1 VIFETFSAN
10 YFGERVPRCPTGK
23 MCLVGLRR
31 MIRLYSIVP
40 TTGKEAVSEEN
51 KAVARRFLEAQAR
64 GDMET
69 LDELM
74 AVDFVDRS
82 LLPGQKPGR
91 EDYKRSLAD
100 MLSVFSNTGFA
111 VGDQIAEGDMVASRI
126 TGTSVHRGTYL
137 GADPTGQETRYS
149 GIHIHRI
156 VDGKIAEEWSE
167 ADNLEVVQPALE
179 QEMRRR
185 KRIEQ
190 EKMVALGKLSAGL
203 AHELNNPA
211 AAARR
216 AAARLLEL
224 APKVHLLALEHAGS
238 LSPQQ
243 RGALIRML
251 GDVTTGG
258 TSVLDPLSQSDQE
271 EEIAVWLEERGIAE
285 AWDLAPILGAFGLD
299 TERLE
304 ELASELGGGKSIGGV
319 LEWVAATLELADL
332 SDEVT
337 RSVGRISELVG
348 AMKAYTSMDRAAYAE
363 TDVREGLENTLTI
376 LDHKLKGVIV
386 VREHD
391 EDLPRIWAND
401 GELNQVWTNLI
412 DNAAD
417 ALGGRGR
424 LVVRAFRDVPGVT
437 VEIVDSGPGIQP
449 GIRDRIF
456 DPFFTTK
463 EVGEGTG
470 LGLDIVRRVV
480 AGHGGVVS
488 VASEPGETR
497 FTVTLPQDPAQ
508 RHS

>member
-1 VIFETFSAN
+1 
-10 YFGERVPRCPTGK
+10 
-23 MCLVGLRR
+23 
-31 MIRLYSIVP
+31 MIRLYGNTP
-40 TTGKEAVSEEN
+40 TTGKEAVPEEN
-51 KAVARRFLEAQAR
+51 KALARRFLEAQAR

-74 AVDFVDRS
+74 AEDFVDRS
-82 LLPGQKPGR
+82 LLAGQKPGR

-111 VGDQIAEGDMVASRI
+111 VEAQIAEGDMVASRV
-126 TGTSVHRGTYL
+126 TGTSVHRGKYL

-156 VDGKIAEEWSE
+156 ADGKITEEWSE

-179 QEMRRR
+179 QEVRRR

-216 AAARLLEL
+216 AAGRLREL

-243 RGALIRML
+243 R
-251 GDVTTGG
+251 DVLTRIVTDVSMPG
-258 TSVLDPLSQSDQE
+258 TDVLDPLSQSDRE
-271 EEIAVWLEERGIAE
+271 EEIAVWLEERGIAD
-285 AWDLAPILGAFGLD
+285 AWDLAPILGASSLD

-304 ELASELGGGKSIGGV
+304 GLASELGGGKSFGGV
-319 LEWVAATLELADL
+319 LEWLAATLESADL
-332 SDEVT
+332 SNEVE

-348 AMKAYTSMDRAAYAE
+348 AMKVYTSMDRATYAE

-376 LDHKLKGVIV
+376 LDHKLKGVSV
-386 VREHD
+386 EREYD
-391 EDLPRIWAND
+391 EDLPKIWANA

-417 ALGGRGR
+417 VLGGRGR
-424 LVVRAFRDVPGVT
+424 LVVRAFRDTYGVT
-437 VEIVDSGPGIQP
+437 VEVVDSGPGIQP
-449 GIRDRIF
+449 GIRDHIF

-470 LGLDIVRRVV
+470 LGLDIVRRVA

-488 VASEPGETR
+488 VASKPGETR
-497 FTVTLPQDPAQ
+497 FMVNLPQEPA
-508 RHS
+508 RRRN